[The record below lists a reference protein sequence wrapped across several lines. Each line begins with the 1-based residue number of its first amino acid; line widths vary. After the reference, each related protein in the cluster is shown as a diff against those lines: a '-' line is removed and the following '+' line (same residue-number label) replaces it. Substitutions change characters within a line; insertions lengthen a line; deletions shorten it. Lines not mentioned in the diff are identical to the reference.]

1 MNKLPLI
8 LTVVL
13 AGFLTACTTQQ
24 VRPNLPPAPS
34 LSGVKHYAA
43 QLQDNNMD
51 EQEDMKV
58 IEAVPAPSP
67 AFTVAVTN
75 LAANIIED
83 SNTIVSLT
91 NEVAAQ
97 DVKISNVVSDD
108 TQKTITVGKQAEAIK
123 KQDTKLI
130 EDSKAITGFVLL
142 IAIVVTSIASGK
154 IRPIFLTPPT
164 IYGAIAVIVVDS
176 IVFAAT
182 IALLLEGIHIFGLPF
197 PPIFGR

>member
-1 MNKLPLI
+1 
-8 LTVVL
+8 
-13 AGFLTACTTQQ
+13 
-24 VRPNLPPAPS
+24 
-34 LSGVKHYAA
+34 
-43 QLQDNNMD
+43 MD

-83 SNTIVSLT
+83 SNSIVSLT

-108 TQKTITVGKQAEAIK
+108 TQKTITVGKQADTIK
-123 KQDTKLI
+123 KKDAKLV

-164 IYGAIAVIVVDS
+164 IYGAIAVIVVDA